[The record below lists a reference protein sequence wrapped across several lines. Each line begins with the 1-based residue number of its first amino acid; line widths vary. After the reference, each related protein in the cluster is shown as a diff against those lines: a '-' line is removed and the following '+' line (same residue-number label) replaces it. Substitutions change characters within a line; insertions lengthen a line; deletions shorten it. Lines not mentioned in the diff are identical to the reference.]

1 MTGQPLANELEQHLT
16 EKTAGLDADARRA
29 VYSRAREAL
38 QNEVRASAPF
48 MPVQTLVTRRREL
61 ENAILA
67 VEREAS
73 KGEPVRRVTPP
84 PPKAAPV
91 VATPEQDAAQEV
103 ISPAPDENT
112 DAAENIPA
120 LAELAEKSEE
130 DILTST
136 PPLPREVAR
145 LLNPDSGGNTPAVEI
160 RDVSLASYELLAK
173 ALEEI
178 SDEEKR
184 RQPAPPDHADDFEG
198 EELVIVRR
206 RRPLVLYLGV
216 TALLLCATAL
226 AALLVG
232 FGVDQMQDGEPA
244 RAARPAEPVVLPPP
258 PSPEAELVRGAGFQ
272 GAAKD
277 ALAQANTLLARRDY
291 AKAIAAF
298 DDAIRLDSSNAT
310 ALAGR
315 AYAYWNTGNVDAAIR
330 DYGASIDRD
339 PQNATTRLNRAIAY
353 NRRGEYKL
361 AVDDLDRAIAAGPS
375 SAGALNSRCWARAM
389 LAYLEEAL
397 TDCSKALS
405 LRPDDAD
412 TLDSRGLVL
421 LRLGRLERAIADYD
435 AALKVRPKLASSLYG
450 RGLAKIGRG
459 DRAGGQDDVAAA
471 RAIDPDV
478 VAAFVRYGVR

>member
-1 MTGQPLANELEQHLT
+1 VTGPPLANELEQHLI

-29 VYSRAREAL
+29 VYARAREAL

-48 MPVQTLVTRRREL
+48 MPVQTVVTRRREL
-61 ENAILA
+61 ENAIMA

-84 PPKAAPV
+84 APKAERV
-91 VATPEQDAAQEV
+91 VATLEQDAAQEV
-103 ISPAPDENT
+103 ISTAPDENT
-112 DAAENIPA
+112 DAAENNPA
-120 LAELAEKSEE
+120 LAEPTEKSEE

-145 LLNPDSGGNTPAVEI
+145 LLNPDAGGDTPPVEI
-160 RDVSLASYELLAK
+160 RDISLASYELLAK

-178 SDEEKR
+178 SDEERR
-184 RQPAPPDHADDFEG
+184 RQPAQPDHADNFER
-198 EELVIVRR
+198 EELAFVR

-216 TALLLCATAL
+216 LALVLCAAAL

-232 FGVDQMQDGEPA
+232 FGVDQMQDGAPA
-244 RAARPAEPVVLPPP
+244 RAARPKAPVALPPP

-277 ALAQANTLLARRDY
+277 ALAQANALLARRDY
-291 AKAIAAF
+291 AKAITAF
-298 DDAIRLDSSNAT
+298 DDAIRLDATNAT

-315 AYAYWNTGNVDAAIR
+315 AHAHWNTGNIDAGIR
-330 DYGASIDRD
+330 DYSASIDRD
-339 PQNATTRLNRAIAY
+339 PANATTRLNRAIAY
-353 NRRGEYKL
+353 NRKGEYKL
-361 AVDDLDRAIAAGPS
+361 AVDDLDRAIAVGPS
-375 SAGALNSRCWARAM
+375 SVEALNSRCWARAM

-435 AALKVRPKLASSLYG
+435 AALKIRPKLASSLYG
-450 RGLAKIGRG
+450 RGLAKFGRG
-459 DRAGGQDDVAAA
+459 DRAGGQDDVATA

-478 VAAFVRYGVR
+478 VAAFARYGVR